1 MCCFGAGLL
10 IDRINQMSAL
20 IAKSIE
26 SNEMIDFSNHYFEFN
41 GIQRKAIR
49 HFVNNII
56 PDIESKI
63 IEKDVIISEL
73 QEELNSLKL
82 NDRRVHEI
90 VRRKSC
96 V

>member
-10 IDRINQMSAL
+10 IDRINQITQL

-26 SNEMIDFSNHYFEFN
+26 ANEMIDFSDQYFKFN
-41 GIQRKAIR
+41 SIQRKAIR
-49 HFVNNII
+49 HFVTKII

-73 QEELNSLKL
+73 QEELNSIKL
-82 NDRRVHEI
+82 SDRTAVTEQFMAL
-90 VRRKSC
+90 
-96 V
+96 